1 MAPRFLLFGPI
12 GPRIQAF
19 ATYDVLPA
27 FSAKVRRLLYN
38 PLGVLILAAFV
49 ALVCGLYLH
58 TQGFALLGGLLLVI
72 VLGTIWPRLSLLGLR
87 GAISFDRA
95 RSIEGERTVA
105 CLTLGNRLPWAAY
118 GLMVEGGFVD

>member
-1 MAPRFLLFGPI
+1 MAPKFLRFGSV
-12 GPRIQAF
+12 GPRIQAL
-19 ATYDVLPA
+19 ATYDVFPA

-72 VLGTIWPRLSLLGLR
+72 VLGTIWPRFRMMSVQPSLT
-87 GAISFDRA
+87 
-95 RSIEGERTVA
+95 RSTSA
-105 CLTLGNRLPWAAY
+105 
-118 GLMVEGGFVD
+118 